1 MIRPKRAVSVK
12 CTTMWCMKSE
22 VYSWRVSTDLKSTL
36 EREARVRK
44 TSISS
49 VLDPAVRE
57 WLKASH
63 ANPVDD
69 NEQRQLHQA
78 AARCPGIIDGG
89 DPPPAE
95 PGRSSLRQRR

>member
-1 MIRPKRAVSVK
+1 
-12 CTTMWCMKSE
+12 MKTE

-49 VLDPAVRE
+49 VLDSAVRE
-57 WLKASH
+57 WLKTSPV
-63 ANPVDD
+63 NPVDD

-78 AARCPGIIDGG
+78 AAHCLGIIDGG
-89 DPPPAE
+89 DPRRAE
-95 PGRSSLRQRR
+95 TARQSIRQRLHRRHAR